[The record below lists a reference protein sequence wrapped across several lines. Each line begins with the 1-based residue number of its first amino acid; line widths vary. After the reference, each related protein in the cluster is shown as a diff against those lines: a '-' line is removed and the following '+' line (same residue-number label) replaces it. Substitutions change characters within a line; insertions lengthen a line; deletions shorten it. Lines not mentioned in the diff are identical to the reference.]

1 VEAIAGP
8 RFDVEVMV
16 ETMVG
21 VMLEMVGSLRGEPS
35 SGGETILTFGFV
47 LTYTDRRAATKTRT
61 ERNIAAVRES
71 VAMEGKSKAKVTP
84 RVSSGRA
91 RIQEKRQRSRLGV
104 EVDG

>member
-1 VEAIAGP
+1 
-8 RFDVEVMV
+8 
-16 ETMVG
+16 MVG
-21 VMLEMVGSLRGEPS
+21 AMLEMVGNLRGEPSSRLEMVGSLRGEPS